1 VEIGVLI
8 EERPGTIK
16 ASLRAEHGSYRM
28 DTIAAQFNGGGH
40 ASAAGLNCP
49 DLLVNFYPRLVAA
62 LTRRLA
68 EIDTAQS

>member
-1 VEIGVLI
+1 VLI

-16 ASLRAEHGSYRM
+16 ASLRGMHSVYRM

-49 DLLVNFYPRLVAA
+49 STLAEFYPRLLAAITQRLNEIDAA
-62 LTRRLA
+62 L
-68 EIDTAQS
+68 Q